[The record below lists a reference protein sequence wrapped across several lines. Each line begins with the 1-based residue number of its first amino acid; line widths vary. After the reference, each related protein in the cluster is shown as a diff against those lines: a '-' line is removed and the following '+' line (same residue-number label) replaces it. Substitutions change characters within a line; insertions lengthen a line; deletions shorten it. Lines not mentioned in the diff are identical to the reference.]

1 MASNAPDRTTA
12 ELITLFGLFGGTNLG
27 NEATL
32 ASCLAAIAKRRP
44 EAALACVGLQRERAD
59 WRGRP
64 IRPLPLDPRPLRDMP
79 LVHRLSG
86 RGVGR
91 SVRHALVL
99 ATERGRAVRARALI
113 GDTSL
118 FLVPGTGIVD
128 DFGQGALDL
137 PAHLLR
143 WCDAARARGGRV
155 ALLSIG
161 ASRVEAP
168 AARERFVRALA
179 LADYVTVRDEVSQQH
194 LIRLGCARAA
204 VVPDLAFGL
213 PRECVGTLEN
223 FHWPPR
229 CVGLGVMGYRGWNV
243 DATTGERIYSDYVAK
258 LTRAAH
264 NLLAAGLSLRLLHG
278 DTLADVATVCE
289 IAGPLQKR
297 YGAERVTAERV
308 ATFEDAFRELRRV
321 DALIA
326 SRYHNVLFALLLGLP
341 VISLSY
347 GDKND
352 ALMADFGLSA
362 YCLPIEEF
370 SVERLIAQFQLLQA
384 MPEPPTARIARRLAA
399 FRARVEEQ
407 YDAVLGGA
415 AGSA

>member
-1 MASNAPDRTTA
+1 
-12 ELITLFGLFGGTNLG
+12 
-27 NEATL
+27 
-32 ASCLAAIAKRRP
+32 
-44 EAALACVGLQRERAD
+44 
-59 WRGRP
+59 
-64 IRPLPLDPRPLRDMP
+64 
-79 LVHRLSG
+79 
-86 RGVGR
+86 
-91 SVRHALVL
+91 
-99 ATERGRAVRARALI
+99 
-113 GDTSL
+113 
-118 FLVPGTGIVD
+118 
-128 DFGQGALDL
+128 
-137 PAHLLR
+137 
-143 WCDAARARGGRV
+143 
-155 ALLSIG
+155 
-161 ASRVEAP
+161 
-168 AARERFVRALA
+168 
-179 LADYVTVRDEVSQQH
+179 
-194 LIRLGCARAA
+194 
-204 VVPDLAFGL
+204 
-213 PRECVGTLEN
+213 
-223 FHWPPR
+223 
-229 CVGLGVMGYRGWNV
+229 MGYRGWNV

-289 IAGPLQKR
+289 IAGPLQER